1 MAANITAEAVKT
13 LRERTGAGMMECK
26 KALVEA
32 GGDLDAAA
40 EAMRKAGLAKAD
52 KKASRVA
59 AEGVIVI
66 ERSADGKLAAV
77 VEVNCETDFVARESA
92 FGQFAS
98 DVAKVAL
105 AAKPADLEALN
116 GARIASGATVDEA
129 RRALIA
135 KIGENISVRRF
146 ALVSAPAVV
155 GAYLHGTRIGALVA
169 MKSGDEALAKDI
181 AMHVA
186 AINPPHLTAAEVP
199 AADVAKEK
207 EIQLAQ
213 MQTDPKN
220 AGKPAEMLAKIIDG
234 KLRKWVGEITLLGQ
248 PFVKDDKQT
257 VEAYVK
263 KAGGEIAGFMRF
275 EVGAGI
281 EKKQEDY
288 VAEVMKAARG
298 G

>member
-1 MAANITAEAVKT
+1 MAAITAEAVKT

-40 EAMRKAGLAKAD
+40 EAMRKSGLAKAD
-52 KKASRVA
+52 KKAGRVA
-59 AEGVIVI
+59 AEGVIVA
-66 ERSADGKLAAV
+66 ERSADGKLAAI

-92 FGQFAS
+92 FQGFAGQ
-98 DVAKVAL
+98 VAKAAL
-105 AAKPADLEALN
+105 AGKPADLDALLAVKID
-116 GARIASGATVDEA
+116 GGTIDEV

-146 ALVSAPAVV
+146 ALVSGAAVV
-155 GAYLHGTRIGALVA
+155 GSYLHGTRIGALVA

-186 AINPPHLTAAEVP
+186 AINPPYLTVADVP
-199 AADVAKEK
+199 AAEVAKEK
-207 EIQLAQ
+207 EIQLE
-213 MQTDPKN
+213 QTKIDPKN
-220 AGKPAEMLAKIIDG
+220 ANKPEEMLAKIIEG
-234 KLRKWVGEITLLGQ
+234 KIRKWTGEVTLLGQ
-248 PFVKDDKQT
+248 PFVKDDKLT
-257 VEAYVK
+257 VEAYLK
-263 KAGGEIAGFMRF
+263 KSGGEVASFVRF